1 MNFDH
6 SEGDVD
12 IELLDDGGNF
22 VRSSATTSNEETIT
36 VESISPGDYYLRVY
50 GYDDAV
56 SSSYS
61 IGASITV
68 EENAHT
74 PDAYEPNDSSSAPYS
89 LGSITS
95 ASNIVV

>member
-1 MNFDH
+1 MYNLADLSVIVNFDH

-68 EENAHT
+68 EENKLNRTA
-74 PDAYEPNDSSSAPYS
+74 
-89 LGSITS
+89 
-95 ASNIVV
+95 ASKN